1 MKHFRLILSYLRPC
15 RREFLLAVLFVTAE
29 TAFELFIPLVMAN
42 IIDLGVT
49 RRDIPY
55 ILHQGLL
62 MAVCALLS
70 LTCSMPGTRPGRL
83 WASAPASGRRNT
95 KNFRNT
101 PLPIWITLR
110 PPP

>member
-70 LTCSMPGTRPGRL
+70 LICGLLYARYAARAALGFGTRIREAEYEKL
-83 WASAPASGRRNT
+83 QEYSFANLDH
-95 KNFRNT
+95 F
-101 PLPIWITLR
+101 
-110 PPP
+110 

>member
-49 RRDIPY
+49 RGISPIFSTR
-55 ILHQGLL
+55 G
-62 MAVCALLS
+62 CSWRSAL
-70 LTCSMPGTRPGRL
+70 CCP
-83 WASAPASGRRNT
+83 
-95 KNFRNT
+95 
-101 PLPIWITLR
+101 
-110 PPP
+110 